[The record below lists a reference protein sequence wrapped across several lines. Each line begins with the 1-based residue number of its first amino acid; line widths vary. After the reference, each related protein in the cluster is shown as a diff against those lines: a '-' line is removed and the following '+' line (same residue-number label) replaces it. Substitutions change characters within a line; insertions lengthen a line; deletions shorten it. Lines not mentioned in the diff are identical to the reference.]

1 MSGRRSR
8 NKGKTGEREL
18 AKRLQQLLKVD
29 AHRSQQYCGAA
40 GDSDISGVPGI
51 HVECKR
57 QERAQIYPWMEQATG
72 DCIAGDVP
80 VICHRQNGK
89 QWLLICELVDLVS
102 LSRCVVELVGMDDE
116 PLKRV
121 PK

>member
-1 MSGRRSR
+1 MVGRRPR
-8 NKGKTGEREL
+8 NKGTTAELEL
-18 AKRLQQLLKVD
+18 ATRLSQILKVQ
-29 AHRSQQYCGAA
+29 AYRSQQCSGGNLARDVA
-40 GDSDISGVPGI
+40 GVPGI

-57 QERAQIYPWMEQATG
+57 TERAQIYPWMEQATG

-89 QWLLICELVDLVS
+89 QWLLICELDDLVS